1 MQIFACNWRVG
12 LPWKGFSQQPAC
24 RPKLKTYKKRYYFF
38 LLKIRKKE
46 KSSTSQGHFRPHHII
61 NSCNC
66 QHNYYIELMYFATKL
81 SVTMLRFKGSHHVSL
96 SHNSAPSVYQDACI
110 LRWMATYVWH
120 GVSISHL
127 YFALCPLWLYFTVTF
142 SHCPALYLFTHLVN
156 FSINW
161 EYLWQYSCVLDL
173 NTVNHL

>member
-1 MQIFACNWRVG
+1 MTLISGCPYQTLQLIQNGVVLLLTRTCMRKSEVLSYWMQIFACNWRVG

-110 LRWMATYVWH
+110 LR
-120 GVSISHL
+120 
-127 YFALCPLWLYFTVTF
+127 
-142 SHCPALYLFTHLVN
+142 
-156 FSINW
+156 
-161 EYLWQYSCVLDL
+161 
-173 NTVNHL
+173 